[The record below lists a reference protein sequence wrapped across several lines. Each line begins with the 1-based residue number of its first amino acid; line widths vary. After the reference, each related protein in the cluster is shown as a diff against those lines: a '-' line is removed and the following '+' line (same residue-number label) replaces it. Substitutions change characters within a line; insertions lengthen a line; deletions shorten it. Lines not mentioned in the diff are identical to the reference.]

1 LIGNRILVLL
11 VPDLSAQLRRPG
23 NSTRRRRGPCRVTVH
38 TKQLGFWFFTQRNLM
53 TISPFQSLR
62 CITGY
67 VEQILGSHIA
77 GSVTDSDVL

>member
-1 LIGNRILVLL
+1 
-11 VPDLSAQLRRPG
+11 
-23 NSTRRRRGPCRVTVH
+23 
-38 TKQLGFWFFTQRNLM
+38 M

-77 GSVTDSDVL
+77 GSVTDSDVLQDLKETVDEFIAAISFCHDLFFYRESFCSLALLLSGSERTIEA